1 MPQVDLKNTPS
12 TTVIF
17 FVWYAF
23 LPPVLATTNGPH
35 STGQHVLDTPWHQAI
50 AAAAMVSNRKGVT
63 SAAVLHGAD

>member
-12 TTVIF
+12 I
-17 FVWYAF
+17 FVWYAV
-23 LPPVLATTNGPH
+23 LPSVLVTTNGPH

-50 AAAAMVSNRKGVT
+50 AAAAMVSNRKGIT